1 MHQPPTYEVDG
12 DAIREE
18 RMQAGLTQTEL
29 AEAAGISPRYVSH
42 LENHTRR
49 RMGPKA
55 YRRLREALQ
64 VPDSRIRRMP
74 PRPTEDK
81 PPPHERK

>member
-1 MHQPPTYEVDG
+1 MHQPQTYEVDG

-29 AEAAGISPRYVSH
+29 AEQAGISQRFVSH
-42 LENHTRR
+42 LETGTRK
-49 RMGPKA
+49 RMKPKT